1 MKSVLTTLFFTLLL
15 CSLLSPLPLV
25 SATQGEKIYIGL
37 AYYNA
42 NQNTHLIH
50 EVVAVGLNCSFK
62 FTFEPIFMNDV
73 KHYVYISYPFLRFK
87 SIIDISSAGAN
98 TTIISYVKEDV
109 VLYAIITSCSVN
121 TVTVRVNNVEIIGA
135 LLVETTLEELR
146 ETKRGFNVGGFFKAI
161 GDFFSFIGNAFS
173 VFVEMIKVSGTII
186 TNTLVEGFRFLA
198 TIIGK
203 PGDPLAQF
211 YSSLYKLSLQQHV
224 NNPYIGESV
233 RGVLDCKLKL
243 REVSGL
249 IGAHRQEDLDKTL
262 CDLENSAP
270 QGIVGFLSVIWFTL
284 STSSKIIEL
293 IARNFVLINAVVI
306 LSIIVFGVTETIR
319 RRSLEPLQSSIHMI
333 YSVFKFYFMIGKF
346 IYEAGLKLIEAIA
359 SLIEAV
365 LPF

>member
-1 MKSVLTTLFFTLLL
+1 M
-15 CSLLSPLPLV
+15 
-25 SATQGEKIYIGL
+25 
-37 AYYNA
+37 YYNA
-42 NQNTHLIH
+42 HQNVNLIH
-50 EVVAVGLNCSFK
+50 DVTITGPYCAVH
-62 FTFEPIFMNDV
+62 FTFEPEFLGEIRPYT
-73 KHYVYISYPFLRFK
+73 HYLSYPVLRFK
-87 SIIDISSAGAN
+87 SISISSSGAN
-98 TTIISYVKEDV
+98 PTVEVVSYTKDGTTLHALVTTCHAS
-109 VLYAIITSCSVN
+109 SV
-121 TVTVRVNNVEIIGA
+121 TVTVRGQMGQQIIGA
-135 LLVETTLEELR
+135 ILVETTREELHSS
-146 ETKRGFNVGGFFKAI
+146 EKKEFEFFKAV
-161 GDFFSFIGNAFS
+161 GEFFSFIGSAFS
-173 VFVEMIKVSGTII
+173 VFVEMIKISATVL

-211 YSSLYKLSLQQHV
+211 YSSLYRLSLQQYV

-262 CDLENSAP
+262 CDLESSAP

-293 IARNFVLINAVVI
+293 IARNFVLINAMII
-306 LSIIVFGVTETIR
+306 LSILVFGVTETIR
-319 RRSLEPLQSSIHMI
+319 KRSLEPLQDAVHMI

-346 IYEAGLKLIEAIA
+346 IYEAGLKLIQAIA

-365 LPF
+365 LPL